1 MLSFDQGKPIAIIK
15 GGARDGDVIRISDKI
30 NKNISIQ
37 STNVDDYVT
46 EQFLMD
52 HRKGKINI
60 HDIEMIQL
68 ALANNIP
75 IRQELT
81 ELYDEA
87 KKQYDKKKLNSLE
100 LHDGKVQQLPNLKTR
115 DSLYI
120 AGASGSGKSTYAS
133 SYILEYQRAF
143 PKNRIIVF
151 SRVGFDPVFDGI
163 KKLRRFMIDDSL
175 VDKPIEPKELTDS
188 LVIFDDIDTI
198 ADKRQNEAVR
208 KLRDA
213 ILETGRHESIY
224 VISTSHQLMNYKH
237 TRTLLLEA
245 TSTTFFIKSGS
256 SYHITRFLKEYCGLN
271 KKQIQR
277 ILNLPSRWVTI
288 MKTYPQ
294 CVLYETGCYLLS
306 NDDI

>member
-1 MLSFDQGKPIAIIK
+1 MLSFEQGRPIAIIK
-15 GGARDGDVIRISDKI
+15 GGGYNGELIHISDKVDPS
-30 NKNISIQ
+30 KSIQ
-37 STNVDDYVT
+37 PSNIDDYVT
-46 EQFLMD
+46 ERFLMD
-52 HRKGKINI
+52 HRTGKIDI

-75 IRQELT
+75 IRKELT
-81 ELYDEA
+81 ELYDKA
-87 KKQYDKKKLNSLE
+87 KNHYDKKRLTSLE
-100 LHDGKVQQLPNLKTR
+100 IHDGKIQQLPNKATR

-133 SYILEYQRAF
+133 FYIREYQKMF

-151 SRVGFDPVFDGI
+151 SRVAMDPAFDTI
-163 KKLRRFMIDDSL
+163 KGLKRFLIDDSL
-175 VDKPIEPKELTDS
+175 VEKPIEPKELTNS

-198 ADKRQNEAVR
+198 PDKKQNEAVR
-208 KLRDA
+208 QLRDS

-256 SYHITRFLKEYCGLN
+256 AYHINRFLKEYCGLN
-271 KKQIQR
+271 KKQIQH

-288 MKTYPQ
+288 LKTYPQ

-306 NDDI
+306 HNDI